1 VPGDWFLAGRR
12 SRSWSLSV
20 ACRGRCAGRGGL
32 LPRAGTDGDGQC
44 GGVRPGCVTLRA
56 LRVPMR
62 GWQRGPG

>member
-1 VPGDWFLAGRR
+1 MPGDWSPAGRR

-20 ACRGRCAGRGGL
+20 ACGAGARGGL

-56 LRVPMR
+56 LRVPLR